1 MWCLLVQTEI
11 MRRAFIFIPS
21 RPIYKHTSSNEVCL
35 RRLRSPNKESS
46 NGAASC
52 MLSYLR
58 SITMIQVSI
67 RDSDSPLYAEWR
79 AAASGKSNSA
89 DAKLSCGLRAPRAK
103 CHVTTEVF
111 QLLLG
116 SHLLLV
122 CPGFIDE
129 APSLV
134 FRASQAHFCRFPGNG
149 HDPES
154 IYK

>member
-52 MLSYLR
+52 MLSFLQ
-58 SITMIQVSI
+58 SIQVSI
-67 RDSDSPLYAEWR
+67 RDPDSLLFAGWR

-89 DAKLSCGLRAPRAK
+89 DAKLSCGLRAPRARW
-103 CHVTTEVF
+103 HVAAEAF
-111 QLLLG
+111 HHPLLLMYAQNSSMTRHPPYLG
-116 SHLLLV
+116 PARHTFAIAKQWLWLWRKH
-122 CPGFIDE
+122 I
-129 APSLV
+129 
-134 FRASQAHFCRFPGNG
+134 
-149 HDPES
+149 
-154 IYK
+154 